1 MKRFRK
7 LRVIVVVIVLIGL
20 LSYFFREESS
30 VSVSPGSTLV
40 IELEGNYV
48 EASGAPWLA
57 SLLGEAERPFASLL
71 TSLALAERDD
81 RIQNVVVVIRPL
93 QIGWGKA
100 GEVRAALVRLREAG
114 RHTIAYLD
122 MASLSANLE
131 YFVASGAD
139 EVYLTPA
146 GSAPVVGLAANYFFL
161 GGLWEMLGVTFDVG
175 KAGKYKSAVESLTSR
190 KMSPASEEMANSLL
204 DSVNDLF
211 MEAIMEGRDK
221 TREEV
226 VAIIE
231 RGPMLE
237 SSLRETGLVDRV
249 EYLDALLEQLD
260 APVVDESEYAHV
272 APSSVGFS
280 PVASVAMIYGTG
292 NVVQG
297 WANQGPSN
305 APVFASRTAEE
316 AIGNAAKDPSID
328 AIILRIDSPG
338 GSALASEQIWRS
350 VEKAREEGKPI
361 IASFSDMAASGGYYA
376 SVGADQ
382 IVSNPGAYTG
392 SIGVFALRPVLG
404 AALAEIGIESQS
416 LTRGPHAGALV
427 STEPLSAQGRERL
440 EAMVLDIYE
449 VFTTR
454 VANGRALSLER
465 VDEIAQGRVWTGAQ
479 AHELGLVDRLGGLHE
494 AVAAVRETLDLEP
507 GADVALIAFP
517 PPRGFAE
524 ELASLLQM
532 QVDPF
537 GWAAHFF
544 PGTWDPMQKWLGQV
558 SFDEPLAILPVWV
571 ETR

>member
-7 LRVIVVVIVLIGL
+7 LRVILVVIVVVGL
-20 LSYFFREESS
+20 ASYFFQEESG
-30 VSVSPGSTLV
+30 VSVAPGSTLV

-57 SLLGEAERPFASLL
+57 SLLGEAEQPFASLL
-71 TSLALAERDD
+71 TTLAMAERDD
-81 RIQNVVVVIRPL
+81 RIENVVVVIRPL

-100 GEVRAALVRLREAG
+100 GEVRAALVRLKEAG
-114 RHTIAYLD
+114 RLTVAYLD
-122 MASLSANLE
+122 MAALSANLE
-131 YFVASGAD
+131 YFIASAAD
-139 EVYLTPA
+139 SVYLTPA

-175 KAGKYKSAVESLTSR
+175 KAGKYKSAVESVTSQ

-211 MEAIMEGRDK
+211 LEAIMQGRDK
-221 TREEV
+221 TREEA
-226 VAIIE
+226 VAIID
-231 RGPMLE
+231 RGPMLGTA
-237 SSLRETGLVDRV
+237 LRETGLVDHV
-249 EYLDALLEQLD
+249 EYLDALLDALD
-260 APVVDESEYAHV
+260 APVIYEGEYAQV

-280 PVASVAMIYGTG
+280 PVASVALIYGTG

-297 WANQGPSN
+297 WATEGPSN

-350 VEKAREEGKPI
+350 VEKARDEGKPI
-361 IASFSDMAASGGYYA
+361 IASYSDMAASGGYYA
-376 SVGADQ
+376 SVGADE
-382 IVSNPGAYTG
+382 IVSNPGTYTG

-427 STEPLSAQGRERL
+427 STEPLTAEGRKRL
-440 EAMVLDIYE
+440 EAMVLDIYD

-454 VANGRALSLER
+454 VAHGRSLSLER

-479 AHELGLVDRLGGLHE
+479 AHDLGLVDRLGGLHE
-494 AVAAVRETLDLEP
+494 AVQAVREILELDSE
-507 GADVALIAFP
+507 ADVALIAFP
-517 PPRGFAE
+517 PPRGLAE
-524 ELASLLQM
+524 ELASLFQ
-532 QVDPF
+532 
-537 GWAAHFF
+537 
-544 PGTWDPMQKWLGQV
+544 
-558 SFDEPLAILPVWV
+558 
-571 ETR
+571 